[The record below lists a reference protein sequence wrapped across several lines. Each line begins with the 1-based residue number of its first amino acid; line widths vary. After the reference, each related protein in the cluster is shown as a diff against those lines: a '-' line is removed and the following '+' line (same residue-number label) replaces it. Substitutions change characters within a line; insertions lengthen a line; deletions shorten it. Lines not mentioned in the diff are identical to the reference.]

1 MIIRYAKHLI
11 VQNREFI
18 LTEVLAVK
26 GLMQLLMK
34 TRNTGERWTREE
46 LREIRTHLKHISK
59 MVPVILLIVLPGGS
73 LLLPFLAE
81 VLDRRKTKRGSKPPL
96 DPQSSPTGQIPR
108 R

>member
-1 MIIRYAKHLI
+1 MLIAYAKRLI
-11 VQNREFI
+11 VKNREFI

-34 TRNTGERWTREE
+34 SRNTGERWTRAE
-46 LREIRTHLKHISK
+46 LREIRTHLWHLSH

-81 VLDRRKTKRGSKPPL
+81 VLDRRKVKR
-96 DPQSSPTGQIPR
+96 R
-108 R
+108 

>member
-1 MIIRYAKHLI
+1 MIIRYAKRLI
-11 VQNREFI
+11 VTNREFI
-18 LTEVLAVK
+18 LAEVLAVK

-34 TRNTGERWTREE
+34 TRNTGERWTRDE

-81 VLDRRKTKRGSKPPL
+81 VLDRRKTKRGPQPPRES
-96 DPQSSPTGQIPR
+96 QTSQTEQIPR